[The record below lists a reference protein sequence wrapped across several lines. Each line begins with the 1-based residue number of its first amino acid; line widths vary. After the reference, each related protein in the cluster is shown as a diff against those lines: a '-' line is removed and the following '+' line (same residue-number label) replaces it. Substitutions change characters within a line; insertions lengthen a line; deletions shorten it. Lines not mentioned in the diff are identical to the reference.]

1 MMKKIGNPSLN
12 KIFFLSLSIS
22 FISHLCAVWFSE
34 GRAHPDEHYQILEF
48 AQYKISGGIDL
59 TLPWEFFEKIRPTI
73 QPAIVYLVHSNVPG
87 SDPFSTTLVLRS
99 ISALLGFLSI
109 WIISIYGIRWF
120 SFNWQIL
127 VIILISGFFWLYP
140 FLHARFSSENWS
152 GIFLLFGILLAH
164 RACSN
169 EFQYRGIC
177 AYFSGFTL
185 GLAFFCRFPVGFAVA
200 GLFLWVI
207 LISRPP
213 LKLTAIIFLG
223 FILAICMN
231 IAIDTWFYGDFQ
243 LTPVNYFIANI
254 IDGKAAEFGVDPW
267 WYYIEKLFFLLVP
280 PISLLML
287 PIVIMAVLI
296 RPRNILTWIV
306 MAFLIGHSIIAHK
319 ETRFLMPIIPL
330 IIILCVMVT
339 GDIAKKI
346 KIKKIFYKIL
356 LWPSIVVNCLMLIYL
371 CFAPASQATVIH
383 KWIYKQASFS
393 PAQIAVLGDDP
404 YSNHPGIISFL
415 KSNNVEFVNIEEG
428 NYFDLLSNEENDSF
442 YVFSKSTYPNEALVT
457 MCEDLDVTH
466 SALPDWVRYL
476 DRNKWLSDAKIWGI
490 FRCNP
495 VKTKIN

>member
-1 MMKKIGNPSLN
+1 
-12 KIFFLSLSIS
+12 
-22 FISHLCAVWFSE
+22 
-34 GRAHPDEHYQILEF
+34 
-48 AQYKISGGIDL
+48 
-59 TLPWEFFEKIRPTI
+59 
-73 QPAIVYLVHSNVPG
+73 
-87 SDPFSTTLVLRS
+87 
-99 ISALLGFLSI
+99 
-109 WIISIYGIRWF
+109 
-120 SFNWQIL
+120 
-127 VIILISGFFWLYP
+127 
-140 FLHARFSSENWS
+140 
-152 GIFLLFGILLAH
+152 
-164 RACSN
+164 
-169 EFQYRGIC
+169 
-177 AYFSGFTL
+177 
-185 GLAFFCRFPVGFAVA
+185 
-200 GLFLWVI
+200 
-207 LISRPP
+207 
-213 LKLTAIIFLG
+213 
-223 FILAICMN
+223 
-231 IAIDTWFYGDFQ
+231 
-243 LTPVNYFIANI
+243 
-254 IDGKAAEFGVDPW
+254 
-267 WYYIEKLFFLLVP
+267 
-280 PISLLML
+280 
-287 PIVIMAVLI
+287 
-296 RPRNILTWIV
+296 

-330 IIILCVMVT
+330 IIILCVMMT